1 MKTRCPEC
9 QTIFRVTPEQ
19 LKARAGKVRC
29 GHCRTVFDAFE
40 SLFEEAPVLPPG
52 AAEPVRQEVRDELE
66 FAETPHEIPAP
77 SAANEP
83 EIQESRE
90 FPKFVDKGLFLPD
103 DTLPGPDEIPVEA
116 DPPTEPAL
124 TAPRKTGELSIHG
137 EWDEGRDEK
146 RDERQDETQDERQ
159 DEEWDE
165 SLMAPPIGMRA
176 EKPVRWPFYL
186 AAVALALTLFGQI
199 VFHFRGELAI
209 SAPALRPALE
219 AFSLA
224 LDGPLPLPR
233 HDELVSIETSD
244 LQIDPAR
251 GNLLVLNATLR
262 NKASYGQAYPSLEL
276 SLTDTQDTVIVRR
289 VFGPSDYL
297 PARMISGGVFRGYS
311 DTPVRLWIEA
321 AGLKAAGYRL
331 LVFYP

>member
-40 SLFEEAPVLPPG
+40 SLFEEAPPG
-52 AAEPVRQEVRDELE
+52 AVEAHAEPVRQEVRDEAE
-66 FAETPHEIPAP
+66 IAETPPDIPAP
-77 SAANEP
+77 PAANEP
-83 EIQESRE
+83 DIQESPE
-90 FPKFVDKGLFLPD
+90 FPESGGDGLFLPD
-103 DTLPGPDEIPVEA
+103 DTLPEPDEMPAEAGPPPMEPVA
-116 DPPTEPAL
+116 VAR
-124 TAPRKTGELSIHG
+124 APRETIELSG
-137 EWDEGRDEK
+137 LGGWDAGGDEGI
-146 RDERQDETQDERQ
+146 
-159 DEEWDE
+159 
-165 SLMAPPIGMRA
+165 MAPPIGMYT
-176 EKPVRWPFYL
+176 EKPVRWPFHL

-233 HDELVSIETSD
+233 HNEQVSIETSD

-276 SLTDTQDTVIVRR
+276 SLTDTQDAVIARR
-289 VFGPSDYL
+289 TFEPPDYL
-297 PARMISGGVFRGYS
+297 PASTVSGGVFRGYS
-311 DTPVRLWIEA
+311 DTSVRLWIEA